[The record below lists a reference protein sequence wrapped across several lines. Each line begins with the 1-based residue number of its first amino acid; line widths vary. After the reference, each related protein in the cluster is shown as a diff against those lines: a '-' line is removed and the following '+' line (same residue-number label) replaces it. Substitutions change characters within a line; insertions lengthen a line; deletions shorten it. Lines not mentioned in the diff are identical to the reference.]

1 MPEMKTRSPCCSATG
16 DGALLNTDTSSSP
29 SSTMKDAAGVV
40 SVADDRIVWTV
51 PVRAKK
57 LCVPGVVLSQMPI
70 MDLISVFVTAPGR
83 SASAIDENAHKS
95 VQVVFFMVELYHNAF
110 MCSYPPTGGISRLNM
125 LSSCVGIFMV

>member
-16 DGALLNTDTSSSP
+16 DGALLNTGMSSSP

-70 MDLISVFVTAPGR
+70 MDLMFVLVAASER
-83 SASAIDENAHKS
+83 SASAIDAAAHKS
-95 VQVVFFMVELYHNAF
+95 ICVHFFMPKII
-110 MCSYPPTGGISRLNM
+110 SYIDAANSKSTTLQLEG
-125 LSSCVGIFMV
+125 FQ